1 VEKTWQ
7 SEAILVCGCNV
18 KVLVFPHILRFVCWL
33 FVSQKCWGCIA
44 SGGHLEH
51 GLFTVQIILC
61 WLCYHEQ
68 GTCGK
73 NYGLPQNQC
82 QQSNRHP
89 CLMKSLLGELHVC
102 PTCLLAKMVRTSFLG
117 WSGRTMM
124 ASTLKAFKV
133 VKC

>member
-1 VEKTWQ
+1 M
-7 SEAILVCGCNV
+7 CGCNV

-33 FVSQKCWGCIA
+33 FVGQKCLCCIA
-44 SGGHLEH
+44 SVGHLEH
-51 GLFTVQIILC
+51 GFVTVQIILC

-73 NYGLPQNQC
+73 NYGLLQNQC

-89 CLMKSLLGELHVC
+89 CLMKSLLGELHVG

-117 WSGRTMM
+117 WSGRIMM
-124 ASTLKAFKV
+124 ASTLNTFKV